1 MVCTSSLR
9 LRQMRH
15 MSAGQKIDPLEG
27 CESSPYGRDCH
38 VTGKCPFAPSPSR
51 AGSGLSVP
59 AAMRGNKTR
68 ARSANILLSFL
79 YEQRKQS
86 TLPLK
91 AFSNREPLR
100 AMLHDDENRL
110 C

>member
-1 MVCTSSLR
+1 MTDWGSDD
-9 LRQMRH
+9 
-15 MSAGQKIDPLEG
+15 GPL
-27 CESSPYGRDCH
+27 PQLL
-38 VTGKCPFAPSPSR
+38 SR
-51 AGSGLSVP
+51 A
-59 AAMRGNKTR
+59 AA
-68 ARSANILLSFL
+68 AREEEIKLARCSATIPLFFL

>member
-1 MVCTSSLR
+1 MKEEIKL
-9 LRQMRH
+9 
-15 MSAGQKIDPLEG
+15 A
-27 CESSPYGRDCH
+27 
-38 VTGKCPFAPSPSR
+38 R
-51 AGSGLSVP
+51 ATP
-59 AAMRGNKTR
+59 
-68 ARSANILLSFL
+68 NILLSFL

>member
-1 MVCTSSLR
+1 MGEAAATYRSR
-9 LRQMRH
+9 
-15 MSAGQKIDPLEG
+15 
-27 CESSPYGRDCH
+27 SSPPVPQPAKREEI
-38 VTGKCPFAPSPSR
+38 KLAR
-51 AGSGLSVP
+51 A
-59 AAMRGNKTR
+59 
-68 ARSANILLSFL
+68 SATIPLFFP

>member
-1 MVCTSSLR
+1 MRPKEASAAR
-9 LRQMRH
+9 L
-15 MSAGQKIDPLEG
+15 
-27 CESSPYGRDCH
+27 
-38 VTGKCPFAPSPSR
+38 VPSR
-51 AGSGLSVP
+51 AQSERP
-59 AAMRGNKTR
+59 RGEAKEIKLAR
-68 ARSANILLSFL
+68 APPIFCFSFL

>member
-1 MVCTSSLR
+1 
-9 LRQMRH
+9 
-15 MSAGQKIDPLEG
+15 
-27 CESSPYGRDCH
+27 
-38 VTGKCPFAPSPSR
+38 VTRAVGIRPFPP
-51 AGSGLSVP
+51 
-59 AAMRGNKTR
+59 RGDEERNKTL
-68 ARSANILLSFL
+68 ARSPNLLLSFL

>member
-1 MVCTSSLR
+1 ML
-9 LRQMRH
+9 
-15 MSAGQKIDPLEG
+15 GW
-27 CESSPYGRDCH
+27 RD
-38 VTGKCPFAPSPSR
+38 SR
-51 AGSGLSVP
+51 ATERPFPVMRPERP
-59 AAMRGNKTR
+59 AGRARNKTR
-68 ARSANILLSFL
+68 ARERNNSLSFL

-100 AMLHDDENRL
+100 AMLHDENRL

>member
-1 MVCTSSLR
+1 MGEAAATYRSRSF
-9 LRQMRH
+9 
-15 MSAGQKIDPLEG
+15 
-27 CESSPYGRDCH
+27 SPA
-38 VTGKCPFAPSPSR
+38 KKEIKLAR
-51 AGSGLSVP
+51 AGATIPLF
-59 AAMRGNKTR
+59 
-68 ARSANILLSFL
+68 FL

>member
-1 MVCTSSLR
+1 MMEKSGFEKR
-9 LRQMRH
+9 
-15 MSAGQKIDPLEG
+15 A
-27 CESSPYGRDCH
+27 
-38 VTGKCPFAPSPSR
+38 APASFFSSR
-51 AGSGLSVP
+51 AAEEIKL
-59 AAMRGNKTR
+59 
-68 ARSANILLSFL
+68 ARDGATIPLFFP